1 MLGGVVAGT
10 LGGLPSMVGLSVEDL
25 NSSIRASA
33 HLIPGNHRVTS
44 PSGRW
49 ILGATVHMSLSVLFA
64 VIYSCAVRKRPLL
77 FGSGLWLLNIK
88 ILAPPK
94 FRQEDRS
101 YALADHLCWAT
112 IVHAVDSLGAS
123 S

>member
-1 MLGGVVAGT
+1 MVV
-10 LGGLPSMVGLSVEDL
+10 LSKEDL

-33 HLIPGNHRVTS
+33 HLVPGNRRVTS
-44 PSGRW
+44 PPARW
-49 ILGATVHMSLSVLFA
+49 ALGATVHMALSIFLA
-64 VIYSCAVRKRPLL
+64 VVYSCVVKRGPLV

-101 YALADHLCWAT
+101 CALADHLCWAG
-112 IVHAVDSLGAS
+112 IVHAVDRLKRP
-123 S
+123 